1 MDDMAAPATGAST
14 PPAAVTLGRLIGR
27 ILLALLRATP
37 VGRWLEREFLAS
49 GHVRRAEK
57 NGYRF
62 WGPVVVAI
70 LVTEVLGALADWLH
84 RRTILEVK
92 WPTISSTVGH
102 LETLSPILA
111 VLVVGALATV
121 AFEAVTYPPRRRV
134 GGRAVYHRVRRQE
147 PTRFYDWYLVIGV
160 VVAGLVVS
168 VGILHWDKYEV
179 GYTIYGLFLCFG
191 IVVPT
196 ALAYFRGRIVSFPGL
211 IFTVRKLE
219 RRLHWVAVL
228 VVAGLAIL
236 LVHLALYPWPDLV
249 RESTGYA
256 GLGRSDAV
264 AAAAKDVG
272 GKLSF
277 RLASRGEFG
286 GEDAWIV
293 SFDPA
298 KGFGSDCVVAV
309 HKGAEGTTAT
319 PSAACRS

>member
-1 MDDMAAPATGAST
+1 MAAPATGAKT

-49 GHVRRAEK
+49 GHVKRAEK

-84 RRTILEVK
+84 RRTILEIK

-111 VLVVGALATV
+111 VLVVGGIAAV

-147 PTRFYDWYLVIGV
+147 PTRYYDWWV
-160 VVAGLVVS
+160 VVGIVAIGIVLS
-168 VGILHWDKYEV
+168 VFVFHWDKYEV
-179 GYTIYGLFLCFG
+179 GYTIYGLLLCFG
-191 IVVPT
+191 ILVPT
-196 ALAYFRGRIVSFPGL
+196 VLAYFGGMIVSFPGL

-249 RESTGYA
+249 RDSTSYA
-256 GLGRSDAV
+256 GLGRSDAI
-264 AAAAKDVG
+264 AAAEQQIRG
-272 GKLSF
+272 NLSF
-277 RLASRGEFG
+277 RSASRGEFG
-286 GEDAWIV
+286 GNDAWILT
-293 SFDPA
+293 FEPA
-298 KGFGSDCVVAV
+298 NSFGSACVVAV
-309 HKGAEGTTAT
+309 RKGDNSTAAT
-319 PSAACRS
+319 PSAACRA

>member
-1 MDDMAAPATGAST
+1 MAVHATGART
-14 PPAAVTLGRLIGR
+14 PPPAVTLGRLIGR
-27 ILLALLRATP
+27 ALLVLLRATP

-49 GHVRRAEK
+49 GHVKRAEK

-62 WGPVVVAI
+62 WGPVVAAI

-84 RRTILEVK
+84 RRTILEIK

-111 VLVVGALATV
+111 VLVVGAIAAV

-134 GGRAVYHRVRRQE
+134 GGRAVYHRVRRQQ
-147 PTRFYDWYLVIGV
+147 PTRFYDWYTVVGIV
-160 VVAGLVVS
+160 VVGGIVS

-179 GYTIYGLFLCFG
+179 GYTIYGLLLCFG
-191 IVVPT
+191 IAVPT
-196 ALAYFRGRIVSFPGL
+196 TLAYFRGRIVSFPGL

-249 RESTGYA
+249 RDSTSYA
-256 GLGRSDAV
+256 GLGRSGAI
-264 AAAAKDVG
+264 AAAETEVG
-272 GKLSF
+272 TNLSF
-277 RLASRGEFG
+277 RSAGRGQFDG
-286 GEDAWIV
+286 QDAWIL
-293 SFDPA
+293 SFEPA
-298 KGFGSDCVVAV
+298 TG
-309 HKGAEGTTAT
+309 
-319 PSAACRS
+319 

>member
-1 MDDMAAPATGAST
+1 MAVSATGAT
-14 PPAAVTLGRLIGR
+14 TPAAVTLGRLIGR

-37 VGRWLEREFLAS
+37 PGRWLEREFLAS
-49 GHVRRAEK
+49 GHVKRAEK

-62 WGPVVVAI
+62 WGPVVAAI

-84 RRTILEVK
+84 RRTILEIK

-111 VLVVGALATV
+111 VLVVGAIAAV

-134 GGRAVYHRVRRQE
+134 GGRAVYHRVRKQQ
-147 PTRFYDWYLVIGV
+147 PTRFYDWYTVVGV
-160 VVAGLVVS
+160 VVVGGIVS

-179 GYTIYGLFLCFG
+179 GYTIYGLLLFFG

-196 ALAYFRGRIVSFPGL
+196 ALAFFAGRIVSFPGL

-219 RRLHWVAVL
+219 RRLHLVAVI

-249 RESTGYA
+249 RDSTSYA
-256 GLGRSDAV
+256 GLGR
-264 AAAAKDVG
+264 AAAIAAAQEEVG
-272 GKLSF
+272 GNLSF
-277 RLASRGEFG
+277 RSAGRGDFG
-286 GEDAWIV
+286 GKDAWIL
-293 SFDPA
+293 SFEPA
-298 KGFGSDCVVAV
+298 TGFGSTCAV
-309 HKGAEGTTAT
+309 TVRKDDGGTTVRAS
-319 PSAACRS
+319 PSCRT

>member
-1 MDDMAAPATGAST
+1 MAVPATGART
-14 PPAAVTLGRLIGR
+14 PPPAVTLGRLIGR
-27 ILLALLRATP
+27 ILLALLRATR

-49 GHVRRAEK
+49 GHVKRAEK

-62 WGPVVVAI
+62 WGPVVAAI

-84 RRTILEVK
+84 RRTILEIK

-111 VLVVGALATV
+111 VLVVGAIATV

-147 PTRFYDWYLVIGV
+147 PTRFYDWYV
-160 VVAGLVVS
+160 VVAIVVAGGIVS
-168 VGILHWDKYEV
+168 VAILHWDKYEV
-179 GYTIYGLFLCFG
+179 GYTIYGLLLCFG

-196 ALAYFRGRIVSFPGL
+196 ALAYFGGRIVSFPGL

-219 RRLHWVAVL
+219 RRLHWVAVI

-249 RESTGYA
+249 RDSTSYA
-256 GLGRSDAV
+256 GLGRSAAI
-264 AAAAKDVG
+264 AAAEKEVG
-272 GKLSF
+272 ADLSF
-277 RLASRGEFG
+277 RSASRGEFG
-286 GEDAWIV
+286 GQDAWLL
-293 SFDPA
+293 SFEPGN
-298 KGFGSDCVVAV
+298 GFGSSCVVAV
-309 HKGAEGTTAT
+309 RKAEGRTTAT
-319 PSAACRS
+319 PSAGCGG